1 MGTNAAVSEAVE
13 LVTTRVEDGV
23 VTLTLNQ
30 GDRFNPLSTRMIA
43 ALKAGLAPVSIAML
57 VATAWILAAQ
67 MPARGPVAVAIGA
80 ALLTWRTRLH
90 LLWMIGAG
98 ALLGALGVL

>member
-13 LVTTRVEDGV
+13 LVTTRVEDCV

-43 ALKAGLAPVSIAML
+43 ALE
-57 VATAWILAAQ
+57 
-67 MPARGPVAVAIGA
+67 A
-80 ALLTWRTRLH
+80 ALDRVAADRTNRVVVLAGAGRGFCAGHDLRRCGPTPRTRP
-90 LLWMIGAG
+90 GRPRSSRAAAG
-98 ALLGALGVL
+98 